1 MLDIG
6 IINVYSSWNELRE
19 TAWTHEPAWGF
30 PPETVTGDRHGRPPP
45 GPPPGPWQIP
55 TSANI
60 YQRQPEEFVRT
71 INLWP
76 VPDTEE
82 IRYCDQFDCSG
93 GTKWVPMT
101 YYSVDRNGNTQTST
115 RWISQPCSRCSGSGK
130 LRYFYQI
137 EIYHI
142 GNAQLRLLG

>member
-19 TAWTHEPAWGF
+19 TAWTHEPARGF

-82 IRYCDQFDCSG
+82 IRYCEWCSG
-93 GTKWVPMT
+93 GTIWIPMT
-101 YYSVDRNGNTQTST
+101 NIQNGSV
-115 RWISQPCSRCSGSGK
+115 WWVSQECSRCSGSGK